1 MKNHLFLNGN
11 LYLDTDATITDDPD
25 EDMIAIVED
34 IEKLVEDKL
43 GIKLVVHLAELTDDN
58 DDRLGVYET

>member
-1 MKNHLFLNGN
+1 M
-11 LYLDTDATITDDPD
+11 YLDTDATITDDPD
-25 EDMIAIVED
+25 EDMIKIVED